1 MKDRVLITGGT
12 GLVGHG
18 IRAACSH
25 LDFNSNSDYEFIF
38 ISSKDYDLTN
48 ADDVQRMYEEVRPN
62 KIIHLA
68 ACVGGLFKNMSQKV
82 DMLEKNLIMNFNI
95 VRGAHDFGVKRLIAC
110 LSTCVFPHHIP
121 SYPVNEEMLHE
132 GPPHHS
138 NDAYAYAKRIL
149 EVHCRAYRESC
160 GDDFI
165 CVSPTNIY
173 GPHDNFDIEE
183 GHVLPSLIHKCRLAN
198 IGRKPFVIRGTGT
211 PLRQFIYSQDVGEL
225 ILRLLDL
232 ETCPPHVILSVPE
245 SHEVSIREAA
255 ELIAREMKYEN
266 GLTLNESYSD
276 GQHKKTVSSS
286 RIESLFPDFVFTP
299 LEEGLRET
307 IRWFDEHY
315 HDEARIGIL
324 PEETAGNPTDDLVSP
339 GSHSNFSRP
348 PLQNLWKR
356 LIAWFSGGK

>member
-1 MKDRVLITGGT
+1 
-12 GLVGHG
+12 
-18 IRAACSH
+18 
-25 LDFNSNSDYEFIF
+25 
-38 ISSKDYDLTN
+38 
-48 ADDVQRMYEEVRPN
+48 
-62 KIIHLA
+62 
-68 ACVGGLFKNMSQKV
+68 MSQKV

-121 SYPVNEEMLHE
+121 SYPVTEEMLHE

-138 NDAYAYAKRIL
+138 NDAYAYAKRML

-160 GDDFI
+160 GDDFV

-183 GHVLPSLIHKCRLAN
+183 GHVLPSLIHKCRLAKLAS
-198 IGRKPFVIRGTGT
+198 KPFVIRGTGT
-211 PLRQFIYSQDVGEL
+211 PLRQFIYSQDVAHL

-245 SHEVSIREAA
+245 SHEVSIREAGV
-255 ELIAREMKYEN
+255 LITQGMNYEN
-266 GLTLNESYSD
+266 SIVLDSSYSN

-286 RIESLFPDFVFTP
+286 RIEQLFPDFQFTP
-299 LEEGLRET
+299 LQQGLRET
-307 IRWFDEHY
+307 IQWFNDHY

-324 PEETAGNPTDDLVSP
+324 PEETAENPTEDLAASP
-339 GSHSNFSRP
+339 PFSSS
-348 PLQNLWKR
+348 PLQSFWNR
-356 LIAWFSGGK
+356 LRSLLAGAGTRDVSEKK